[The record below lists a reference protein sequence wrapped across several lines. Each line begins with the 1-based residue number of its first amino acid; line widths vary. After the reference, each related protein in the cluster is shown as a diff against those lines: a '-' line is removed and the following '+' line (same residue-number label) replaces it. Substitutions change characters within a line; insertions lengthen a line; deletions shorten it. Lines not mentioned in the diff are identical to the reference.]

1 MIEREKSENEK
12 AIHSLME
19 NKIVKV
25 GAVIAITL
33 GGLYVLSRA
42 FKVIGGTISAFKQ
55 MTDSF
60 RN

>member
-1 MIEREKSENEK
+1 MIEKEKSETEK

-25 GAVIAITL
+25 GAVIAVAL
-33 GGLYVLSRA
+33 GGLYVLTKA
-42 FKVIGGTISAFKQ
+42 FKVIGGTINSFRE

-60 RN
+60 RR